1 MTDRE
6 KLEKMDLLRARFHVS
21 YDEARQ
27 VLESFN
33 WDVVEATV
41 HLGAKR
47 KDGGSEFVEQLKVT
61 GSDLIET
68 IKRLLHQ
75 GDITRIII
83 RDQAGAELFN
93 LPVNGVLAITVLI
106 PVLTALGAVIVVA
119 KDYTVEVVRRG
130 E

>member
-1 MTDRE
+1 MTDQE
-6 KLEKMDLLRARFHVS
+6 KLEKMDLLRTRFNVS
-21 YDEARQ
+21 YEEARQ
-27 VLESFN
+27 VLESCN

-41 HLGAKR
+41 QLGSKHKA
-47 KDGGSEFVEQLKVT
+47 GNNEFVEQLKVT

-75 GDITRIII
+75 GDITRIIV

-93 LPVNGVLAITVLI
+93 LPVNGVLAVAVLL
-106 PVLTALGAVIVVA
+106 PMLAALGAVIVVA

-130 E
+130 

>member
-1 MTDRE
+1 MTDHE
-6 KLEKMDLLRARFHVS
+6 KLEKMDLLRNRFHVS

-27 VLESFN
+27 VLESCN

-41 HLGAKR
+41 QLGAKR
-47 KDGGSEFVEQLKVT
+47 KEGSNEFVEQVKVT

-75 GDITRIII
+75 GDITRIIV

-93 LPVNGVLAITVLI
+93 LPVNGVLAVAVLL
-106 PVLTALGAVIVVA
+106 PMLAALGAVVVVA